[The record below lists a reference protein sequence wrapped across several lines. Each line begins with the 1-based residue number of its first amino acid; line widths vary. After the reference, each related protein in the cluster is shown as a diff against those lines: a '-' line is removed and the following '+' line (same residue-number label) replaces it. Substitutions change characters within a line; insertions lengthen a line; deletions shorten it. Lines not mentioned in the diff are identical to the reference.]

1 MEAFIWSGGGVSV
14 LFDDPPEFR
23 ASSDSVRGVGGSR
36 EQQKQWSI
44 SVPPHLAS
52 AVISPLPLLA
62 SSGTCAKLLF
72 VLFSLNFQFGRLAI
86 NNTKKWLT
94 GAKF

>member
-23 ASSDSVRGVGGSR
+23 ASSDSGRGGGGGSR

-62 SSGTCAKLLF
+62 SSGICAKLLF
-72 VLFSLNFQFGRLAI
+72 ALFSQFGRLAI
-86 NNTKKWLT
+86 NNAKKWRT